1 MPWTRMR
8 YRNGKIW
15 AETDDQGA
23 LLVANGLAS
32 ARYREDD
39 TRDYSFKA
47 AEIRH
52 LDGSAPAQALRVGA
66 APAGGPPAAPHPAAN
81 GASASAGGGAKAPKA
96 AASPKKPSV
105 GALNDPT
112 TPVAEMPPASEEFI
126 EVYTDGATS
135 GNPGPSG
142 LGVILRWGP
151 YHREIRQ
158 FLGQGTNNI
167 AELTAIK
174 VGLEAVK
181 NRALP
186 VRVYTDSQYSIG
198 VLEGSYKAKANQALI
213 EEIRALM
220 RLFPRLSLHKV
231 RGHAGDPLN
240 ERADELA
247 RLAITEKK

>member
-1 MPWTRMR
+1 MR

-47 AEIRH
+47 AEIRY

-66 APAGGPPAAPHPAAN
+66 TPAGPPPAASPPT
-81 GASASAGGGAKAPKA
+81 SGGAKAPRA

-198 VLEGSYKAKANQALI
+198 VLEGSYKAKANQDLI

-220 RLFPRLSLHKV
+220 RLFPKLSLHKV